1 MRCPQCGIEM
11 TVQSRTT
18 GPQGAVLLRL
28 ACRNRRC
35 PAAGRVMAEKQ
46 TGDPKRKEV
55 KQ

>member
-11 TVQSRTT
+11 AVQSRTA
-18 GPQGAVLLRL
+18 GPNGVVLRL

-46 TGDPKRKEV
+46 TGDLKRKEV